1 MIKRAIK
8 IFPSLKKTI
17 LLDQSKHVQD
27 KIDNKRIVDLIHLS
41 FLKKNSR
48 KNSSPKKVLGL
59 FILTNLVDVF
69 VLRVRIPNTLNF

>member
-27 KIDNKRIVDLIHLS
+27 NIDNKRIVDLIHLS
-41 FLKKNSR
+41 FLKK
-48 KNSSPKKVLGL
+48 KQQKK
-59 FILTNLVDVF
+59 
-69 VLRVRIPNTLNF
+69 

>member
-41 FLKKNSR
+41 FFLKKNSR

-59 FILTNLVDVF
+59 FILTNCV
-69 VLRVRIPNTLNF
+69 